1 MHLLVD
7 TSKLISF
14 YNAIF
19 PDPLTADPIF
29 SFEEYNFVSQNL
41 QKYKNKTQQF
51 SQVWNSE

>member
-19 PDPLTADPIF
+19 PDPLAADPIF

-41 QKYKNKTQQF
+41 
-51 SQVWNSE
+51 